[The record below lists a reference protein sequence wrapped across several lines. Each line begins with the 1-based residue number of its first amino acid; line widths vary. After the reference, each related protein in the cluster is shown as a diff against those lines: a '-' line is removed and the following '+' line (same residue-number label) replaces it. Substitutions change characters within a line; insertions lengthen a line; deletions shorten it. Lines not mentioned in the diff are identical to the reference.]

1 MDYQKI
7 DLSLNGPLVIQRLV
21 DFIASQIKSAGFSK
35 AVLGLSGG
43 IDSTLVAYLT
53 AKAIGHDNLLAIRMP
68 YRTSSQESMFHAQ
81 IVSEKLGIQTK
92 TIPITEM
99 ADTLIYLQ
107 PQMSPVRK
115 GNIMARCRM
124 ITLFDQSA
132 DWGGLVVGT
141 GNKTEALLG
150 YTTLFGDS
158 ACAFNPV
165 GDLFKTQVRQLSREL
180 GVPEEIIN
188 KPPSA
193 DLWNGQTD
201 EGELGFSYDDVDQ
214 LLYHIVH
221 LGESFDEVVSAG
233 FDPALVVSVAKRIR
247 SNHFKRVPAP
257 IAILSHDAV
266 IKDLADLKDWG
277 M

>member
-1 MDYQKI
+1 MNYKKI
-7 DLSLNGPLVIQRLV
+7 DLSLDPGKTISDLTE
-21 DFIASQIKSAGFSK
+21 FIAAQIHTAGFTR

-53 AKAIGHDNLLAIRMP
+53 VKAIGHDNLLTIRMP

-81 IVSEKLGIQTK
+81 IVAEKLGIRSLTM
-92 TIPITEM
+92 PITEM
-99 ADTLIYLQ
+99 ADTLINQ
-107 PQMSPVRK
+107 KPDMSPVRK

-132 DWGGLVVGT
+132 EWGGLVLGT
-141 GNKTEALLG
+141 GNKTEILLG

-165 GDLFKTQVRQLSREL
+165 GDLYKTQVRQLSRVL

-193 DLWNGQTD
+193 DLWSGQTD
-201 EGELGFSYDDVDQ
+201 EGELGFSYEDVDQ
-214 LLYHIVH
+214 LLYHIVD

-233 FDPALVVSVAKRIR
+233 FDPTFVASAAKRIR
-247 SNHFKRVPAP
+247 NNHFKRVPAP
-257 IAILSHDAV
+257 IAFISPNAV
-266 IKDLADLKDWG
+266 VKDLADLKDWG
-277 M
+277 I